1 MTRTILPNLAI
12 GFLVLI
18 TAGGEVCRGDPP
30 IVVDRDAM
38 APSGALQAFRPGFDP
53 LPLPRIET
61 YSNTGCK
68 EDSDGG
74 SDEPCVEQD
83 ELVLTVEG
91 TSLHVLHRNAT
102 YNCCPEDIVISLTVQ
117 GNLLILTEEESLLWG
132 GCDCWCCYDVEAT
145 VVDLAPGTYTVE
157 FCWFDYETWEVQCC
171 EDQIEVPGML
181 RGDPPVI
188 VDPNDVMPHG
198 APQARP
204 LEFDPVPPPRIE
216 DYGRS
221 GCLDDPNDPWY
232 PPCGG
237 DEIELTVEG
246 NTLHVLHRNATY
258 NCCSDDIVISLSAE
272 EDLLML
278 TEDEIVPDP
287 CYCLCCYNVEATVV
301 DLAPGTYTVEFCW
314 YDYETY
320 QLTCYWED
328 IVIPRGGGDPPRPDP
343 PVLSDPNDVAHSGA
357 PPVPPMDI
365 SPLPPPHIDGHLHS
379 GCRDDPNDPWFPPC
393 GDDEI
398 ELTVDGSTLHVLH
411 RNATYNCCPD
421 DIVISLSVEE
431 NLLILDEEEILTNP
445 CWCICCY
452 NVEATVVDLAPGTYT
467 VEFCW
472 FDYEAFE
479 VTCYWEDIV
488 VPGD

>member
-18 TAGGEVCRGDPP
+18 AAGGEVCRGDPP

-38 APSGALQAFRPGFDP
+38 APSGALQASKLGFDP
-53 LPLPRIET
+53 LPLPHIET

-74 SDEPCVEQD
+74 SDEPCAEED

-117 GNLLILTEEESLLWG
+117 GNLLILTEEEFLLYG

-171 EDQIEVPGML
+171 GDEIVVPGTPQGDPP
-181 RGDPPVI
+181 RGDPPVV
-188 VDPNDVMPHG
+188 VDPNDVTPHG
-198 APQARP
+198 VPQTRP
-204 LEFDPVPPPRIE
+204 IDSGPLPPPHI
-216 DYGRS
+216 DDSLHS
-221 GCLDDPNDPWY
+221 GCLDDPNDPWL

-237 DEIELTVEG
+237 DEIELAVEG
-246 NTLHVLHRNATY
+246 N
-258 NCCSDDIVISLSAE
+258 
-272 EDLLML
+272 
-278 TEDEIVPDP
+278 
-287 CYCLCCYNVEATVV
+287 
-301 DLAPGTYTVEFCW
+301 
-314 YDYETY
+314 
-320 QLTCYWED
+320 
-328 IVIPRGGGDPPRPDP
+328 
-343 PVLSDPNDVAHSGA
+343 
-357 PPVPPMDI
+357 
-365 SPLPPPHIDGHLHS
+365 
-379 GCRDDPNDPWFPPC
+379 
-393 GDDEI
+393 
-398 ELTVDGSTLHVLH
+398 TLHVLH

-472 FDYEAFE
+472 FDYETSE
-479 VTCYWEDIV
+479 LTCYWEDIA

>member
-18 TAGGEVCRGDPP
+18 AAGAEVCRGGPP
-30 IVVDRDAM
+30 IVVDRDAS
-38 APSGALQAFRPGFDP
+38 ASRGALQATAGWDP
-53 LPLPRIET
+53 LPLPRVET

-68 EDSDGG
+68 EGSDGG
-74 SDEPCVEQD
+74 SGEPCVEED

-117 GNLLILTEEESLLWG
+117 GNLLILTEEEFLLWG

-157 FCWFDYETWEVQCC
+157 FCWFDYETWQVQCC
-171 EDQIEVPGML
+171 TDEIEVPGL
-181 RGDPPVI
+181 PGDPPRGDPPVV
-188 VDPNDVMPHG
+188 VDPNDVVRRS
-198 APQARP
+198 AP
-204 LEFDPVPPPRIE
+204 
-216 DYGRS
+216 
-221 GCLDDPNDPWY
+221 
-232 PPCGG
+232 
-237 DEIELTVEG
+237 
-246 NTLHVLHRNATY
+246 
-258 NCCSDDIVISLSAE
+258 
-272 EDLLML
+272 
-278 TEDEIVPDP
+278 
-287 CYCLCCYNVEATVV
+287 
-301 DLAPGTYTVEFCW
+301 
-314 YDYETY
+314 ET
-320 QLTCYWED
+320 
-328 IVIPRGGGDPPRPDP
+328 
-343 PVLSDPNDVAHSGA
+343 
-357 PPVPPMDI
+357 PPVPFGPV
-365 SPLPPPHIDGHLHS
+365 PPPHIDNHLHS

-398 ELTVDGSTLHVLH
+398 ELTVDGSTLHVVH

-431 NLLILDEEEILTNP
+431 NLLILNEEEILTNP

-472 FDYEAFE
+472 FDYEASE